1 MRTMSL
7 ATHLYEFKP
16 QKTLRILV
24 YPNITYAK
32 DLEKDSYIQVIHSM
46 ITELNKI
53 RDDLFFYL
61 VMPKHLSMFSN
72 FSNVYQFE
80 MFFPS
85 YPQNMRVHFNVKDW
99 EVIRHRKWDFD
110 LIFSHLPEHTL
121 NIKNILYNTSSHNPP
136 VVGYCHWFDIKDVVV
151 STMHALNYNLMG
163 ILEMKRCYLN
173 TQAQKELV
181 LEEAGK
187 ILSIWNC
194 KKLDEILTVQHPGI
208 KKEDIVK
215 KPLKET
221 EKIIVF
227 NHRPATYKDFDNF
240 IKTMDELWKQR
251 QDFKVWIPLLDTSTR
266 PYITINK
273 YDKKDYYNELRK
285 CRVGYSPKQEYGGWS
300 VATTDGIMNGTPYI
314 MYDASY
320 YKELNPTADFFKTNE
335 EAIKL
340 LNLYLD
346 DDWHRHEQSIMGLM
360 HFIDNLIYENDMQ
373 QMLDYFDKIVSE
385 EKCITDRS
393 GRFKEMIEIVKREG
407 TVSKSKLTEW
417 MNNDRP
423 YGIAL
428 NPYRRA
434 LLKHPNI
441 YDSNDAEPHYIW
453 KT

>member
-1 MRTMSL
+1 MSL
-7 ATHLYEFKP
+7 TAHLYDFKP

-61 VMPKHLSMFSN
+61 VMPKYLSMFSD
-72 FSNVYQFE
+72 FANVHQFV

-85 YPQNMRVHFNVKDW
+85 YPQNMRVHFNAKDW

-151 STMHALNYNLMG
+151 STMHTFNYNLMG
-163 ILEMKRCYLN
+163 ILEMKKCYLN

-215 KPLKET
+215 EPLKET
-221 EKIIVF
+221 EKTIVF
-227 NHRPATYKDFDNF
+227 NHRPAAYKDFDNF

-251 QDFKVWIPLLDTSTR
+251 QDFKVWIPLLKSSTR

-285 CRVGYSPKQEYGGWS
+285 CRVGYSPKQEYAGWS

-314 MYDASY
+314 MYDALY

-360 HFIDNLIYENDMQ
+360 HCIDNLIYEYEDDMQ

-441 YDSNDAEPHYIW
+441 YDSNVAEPHYIW

>member
-1 MRTMSL
+1 MSL
-7 ATHLYEFKP
+7 PFFSNELKP

-53 RDDLFFYL
+53 REDLFFYL
-61 VMPKHLSMFSN
+61 VMPKHLSMFSK
-72 FSNVYQFE
+72 FANVQQFE

-215 KPLKET
+215 EPLKET
-221 EKIIVF
+221 EKTIVF

-240 IKTMDELWKQR
+240 IKTTDELWKQR
-251 QDFKVWIPLLDTSTR
+251 QDFKVWIPLLDTSNR
-266 PYITINK
+266 PYINVDK
-273 YDKKDYYNELRK
+273 YDKKNYYKELRK

-314 MYDASY
+314 MYDAPY

-346 DDWHRHEQSIMGLM
+346 DHYQRNEQAIMGLI
-360 HFIDNLIYENDMQ
+360 HFNDNLIYEDDMQ

-393 GRFKEMIEIVKREG
+393 NRFKEMIEIVKREG
-407 TVSKSKLTEW
+407 TVSKCKLTEW

-441 YDSNDAEPHYIW
+441 YDSNDAEPYYIW